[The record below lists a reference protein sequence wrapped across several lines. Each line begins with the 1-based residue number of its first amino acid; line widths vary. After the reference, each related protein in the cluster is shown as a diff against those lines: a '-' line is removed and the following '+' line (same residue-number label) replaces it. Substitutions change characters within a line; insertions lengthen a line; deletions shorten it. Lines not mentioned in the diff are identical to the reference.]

1 MSITLV
7 KSMAEQ
13 FNYRHEANKQAK
25 LSSKD
30 INEPQFD
37 PYRNTLLNIPNKS
50 GFWGKL
56 EIFLAECC
64 DRVFN
69 THIIASQQE
78 AIRKEIKE
86 VSGMIYSN
94 LPDHSQINATTKK
107 SLCVNKAQGYII
119 GQEGFKVVAYSGV
132 RILDQKKGRFSYT
145 DKMELIDLTDKNKYN
160 DLMLDL
166 KAVHESKEWKLY
178 LELQTEILTPKSN
191 VFKNASLE
199 FAKDNSARF
208 TEEYEIDISR
218 INENQIEPEQLRA
231 LIDFNLKYNYNPG
244 LTKLINRFNST
255 LLREIFEHEENIER
269 NTKFSESEPGIIASK
284 ILEALEPLKGL
295 VAPTQKL
302 ENDQAN
308 LLHSVFYNIVKRN
321 GLEAGLMTTKNSD
334 IQQEIFGI
342 MLGIEKKLPPF
353 EQLKPNARNVLYV
366 DLVKGYTL
374 IQDGKG
380 IFLQGKPFALNN
392 PFKIEIK
399 SLSLASKNEYNLVK
413 ERLDARKIWGLI
425 QQVKYTDKTLIEEL
439 TSIIYTFANANGIT
453 FNEFFSIEKAQELE
467 ISLSQD
473 LDISEVS
480 INDEEYINHLVFFF
494 LFHNEEIFNR
504 LNLLGTATDS
514 AYEKFSEFAKAHG
527 LVNEER
533 NLGFLHEIMPKLKA
547 LKNEKPELFYADTSL
562 ELLEVFGD
570 KNLYTYPAQKAS
582 ALELDKLHLAIRDNK
597 FLFNR
602 YTVVEAENSEKH
614 VSRQRQKEVDD
625 YVANIND
632 NDNKEYMPKLD
643 EGDKRILEEKKK
655 AGFNL
660 QLLKD
665 NKVNGIS
672 LADHYVSKLKAFY
685 EMIGLTEDEIPE
697 HPVNDNGEELNPVLG
712 KKIKA
717 YLAQNRHIF
726 KLNEEHS
733 NSEAMSMFTSKAV
746 TPSIVVKPSEV
757 QVSSEAD
764 ELLTQP
770 ISEQVQA
777 KNVIGVGSAKDLR
790 RAETDE
796 LIAKYE
802 TKLKALE
809 EKSKTA
815 SDDEIPEILALSK
828 SIRHT
833 IKLLNQSTN
842 PIQAKIEQKDKQI
855 KRGEKLIL
863 ELEKELRISL
873 LSSTSEGYNK
883 HAEFI
888 KSELAESRGMIEQA
902 KYKRERLIGSLQY
915 ENEVKRANSKGKE
928 KDWKF

>member
-1 MSITLV
+1 
-7 KSMAEQ
+7 
-13 FNYRHEANKQAK
+13 
-25 LSSKD
+25 
-30 INEPQFD
+30 
-37 PYRNTLLNIPNKS
+37 
-50 GFWGKL
+50 
-56 EIFLAECC
+56 
-64 DRVFN
+64 
-69 THIIASQQE
+69 
-78 AIRKEIKE
+78 
-86 VSGMIYSN
+86 
-94 LPDHSQINATTKK
+94 
-107 SLCVNKAQGYII
+107 
-119 GQEGFKVVAYSGV
+119 
-132 RILDQKKGRFSYT
+132 
-145 DKMELIDLTDKNKYN
+145 
-160 DLMLDL
+160 
-166 KAVHESKEWKLY
+166 
-178 LELQTEILTPKSN
+178 
-191 VFKNASLE
+191 
-199 FAKDNSARF
+199 
-208 TEEYEIDISR
+208 
-218 INENQIEPEQLRA
+218 
-231 LIDFNLKYNYNPG
+231 
-244 LTKLINRFNST
+244 
-255 LLREIFEHEENIER
+255 
-269 NTKFSESEPGIIASK
+269 
-284 ILEALEPLKGL
+284 
-295 VAPTQKL
+295 TQKL

-308 LLHSVFYNIVKRN
+308 LLHNVFYNIVKRN

-334 IQQEIFGI
+334 MQQEIFGI

-353 EQLKPNARNVLYV
+353 EQLKPNTRNILYV

-413 ERLDARKIWGLI
+413 ERLDARKIWNLV

-467 ISLSQD
+467 ISLSQN

-480 INDEEYINHLVFFF
+480 INDEEYIKHLVFFF
-494 LFHNEEIFNR
+494 LFHNEAIFNR
-504 LNLLGTATDS
+504 LNLLGTATNN

-533 NLGFLHEIMPKLKA
+533 NLGFLHEIMPKIKA

-562 ELLEVFGD
+562 DLLEVFGYD

-582 ALELDKLHLAIRDNK
+582 DLGLDKFQWAIRDNK

-602 YTVVEAENSEKH
+602 YAVVEAENSAKY
-614 VSRQRQKEVDD
+614 VSRQRQQEVDD

-632 NDNKEYMPKLD
+632 NDNKEYMPKFN
-643 EGDKRILEEKKK
+643 EEDKRIFEEQKK

-665 NKVNGIS
+665 NKVNGVS

-685 EMIGLTEDEIPE
+685 EMVGLTEDEIPE

-733 NSEAMSMFTSKAV
+733 NLEAMSMFTSKAV
-746 TPSIVVKPSEV
+746 TPSIVIKPAEI

-764 ELLTQP
+764 ELLTQT

-777 KNVIGVGSAKDLR
+777 KNVIGVYSAKDQR
-790 RAETDE
+790 RTETDE

-802 TKLKALE
+802 MKLKALV

-815 SDDEIPEILALSK
+815 RDDEIPEILASSK
-828 SIRHT
+828 SIRHA
-833 IKLLNQSTN
+833 IKLLKRSTN
-842 PIQAKIEQKDKQI
+842 PTEAKIEQKDKQI
-855 KRGEKLIL
+855 KREEKIIL
-863 ELEKELRISL
+863 ELEKELRILL
-873 LSSTSEGYNK
+873 LSSTSDGYNK

-888 KSELAESRGMIEQA
+888 KSELAESRGRIEQA
-902 KYKRERLIGSLQY
+902 KYKRERLMGDLQY
-915 ENEVKRANSKGKE
+915 ENEVRRDPESTGKE
-928 KDWKF
+928 HAEDFRVSI